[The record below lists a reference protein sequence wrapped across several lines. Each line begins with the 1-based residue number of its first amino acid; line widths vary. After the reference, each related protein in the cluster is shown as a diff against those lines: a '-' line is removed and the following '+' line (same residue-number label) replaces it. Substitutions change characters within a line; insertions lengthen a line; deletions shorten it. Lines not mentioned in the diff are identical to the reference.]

1 MKRIIPFVAAVLV
14 ALSAQAQSVS
24 VHMADG
30 TTQKYGAS
38 KVDYIDFGAAGVT
51 PAGVETVD
59 LNLPSGLK
67 WASMNV
73 GATAPEEVGAYF
85 AWGET
90 EPKTDYTWEN
100 YALGS
105 NSDAISRSTIN
116 KYNHT
121 LNPEDDAATMNWG
134 PKWRMPTKKEFEEL
148 LENTTAEFLRLSDES
163 SVVKLTSKVEGF
175 TDKYIILPLPGS
187 ISGRLVTPSF
197 DGKSGN
203 YWTST
208 LDVNLVEESLNQC
221 LNAFEFFI
229 NTEPEEN
236 DLYDIGIESI
246 RRPHGL
252 SVRPVLARSDGY
264 TEAPLGAE
272 EIDLG
277 LSVKWAN
284 MNVGA
289 KAPEE
294 WGNYYAWGET
304 TTNSQYGWYHNI
316 YTSELDEFGGHKCY
330 RGGQNYKWGTYDTGM
345 TGYTGVISL
354 ESDDDAATANW
365 GNGWRTPTRE
375 DFEELFENTKQ
386 KRDVVN
392 GVKGVRFISKSNSSV
407 SIFIPYSGFK
417 QEDDTIDADAVGGC
431 WTSTLHPDNQNRS
444 ILYKFSHND
453 ASAAKLAS
461 DYRPIGWPVRPVKK

>member
-1 MKRIIPFVAAVLV
+1 MKRIIPFVAAVLF
-14 ALSAQAQSVS
+14 ALSAQAQTIN
-24 VHMADG
+24 VHKTDG

-38 KVDYIDFGAAGVT
+38 KVDYIDFGSAGVT

-59 LNLPSGLK
+59 FNLPSGIK

-73 GATAPEEVGAYF
+73 GATAPEEVGSYF

-105 NSDAISRSTIN
+105 YSNDISRSTID

-121 LNPEDDAATMNWG
+121 LNPDDDAATMNWG

-148 LENTTAEFLRLSDES
+148 LENTTAEFMRLPNDSP
-163 SVVKLTSKVEGF
+163 VVKLTSKVEGF
-175 TDKYIILPLPGS
+175 TDKYILLPLPGS
-187 ISGRLVTPSF
+187 IIGRLVTPSF
-197 DGKSGN
+197 PGEFGY

-208 LDVNLVEESLNQC
+208 LDVNLVEGDLKQHV
-221 LNAFEFFI
+221 NAFEFYVL
-229 NTEPEEN
+229 TSLEEN
-236 DLYDIGIESI
+236 RIDEIGIDSD

-252 SVRPVLARSDGY
+252 SVRPVLVRSDGY
-264 TEAPLGAE
+264 SEAPKGAE

-304 TTNSQYGWYHNI
+304 TTNTQYGWYHNI
-316 YTSELDEFGGHKCY
+316 YTSELNEFGEHVHY
-330 RGGQNYKWGTYDTGM
+330 RGAQNYKWGTYDKGI
-345 TGYTGVISL
+345 TGYTGVVTL

-365 GNGWRTPTRE
+365 GNEWRTPTSD

-392 GVKGVRFISKSNSSV
+392 GVKGVRFISKSNNNV

-417 QEDDTIDADAVGGC
+417 QVDETIDEATVGGC
-431 WTSTLHPDNQNRS
+431 WTSTLHPDHQNRG
-444 ILYKFSHND
+444 ILYKFSQDD
-453 ASAAKLAS
+453 ASATKLAW
-461 DYRPIGWPVRPVKK
+461 DYRPIGWPIRPIKK

>member
-1 MKRIIPFVAAVLV
+1 MAV
-14 ALSAQAQSVS
+14 
-24 VHMADG
+24 
-30 TTQKYGAS
+30 
-38 KVDYIDFGAAGVT
+38 
-51 PAGVETVD
+51 
-59 LNLPSGLK
+59 
-67 WASMNV
+67 
-73 GATAPEEVGAYF
+73 
-85 AWGET
+85 
-90 EPKTDYTWEN
+90 
-100 YALGS
+100 
-105 NSDAISRSTIN
+105 
-116 KYNHT
+116 
-121 LNPEDDAATMNWG
+121 
-134 PKWRMPTKKEFEEL
+134 
-148 LENTTAEFLRLSDES
+148 
-163 SVVKLTSKVEGF
+163 
-175 TDKYIILPLPGS
+175 PL
-187 ISGRLVTPSF
+187 
-197 DGKSGN
+197 
-203 YWTST
+203 
-208 LDVNLVEESLNQC
+208 
-221 LNAFEFFI
+221 
-229 NTEPEEN
+229 
-236 DLYDIGIESI
+236 
-246 RRPHGL
+246 
-252 SVRPVLARSDGY
+252 
-264 TEAPLGAE
+264 PLGAE

-316 YTSELDEFGGHKCY
+316 YTSELDEFGGHKYY